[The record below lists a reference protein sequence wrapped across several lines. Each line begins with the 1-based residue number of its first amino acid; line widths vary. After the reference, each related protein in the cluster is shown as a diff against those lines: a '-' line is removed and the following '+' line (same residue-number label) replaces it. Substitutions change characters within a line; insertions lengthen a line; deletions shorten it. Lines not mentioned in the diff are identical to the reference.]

1 MAEAVAAGGARG
13 PADLFAATGGGGA
26 GPREGRQSGFV
37 DQTHFLR
44 RMDAAAKAKPLVF
57 GGRAPVKRCGLEIW
71 RAVVL
76 NGATQTEIINRAG
89 FGQSNAR
96 KSDFKA
102 GLNAI
107 ADAVAAVIARAPKN
121 LSDIS

>member
-1 MAEAVAAGGARG
+1 MAGGARG

-44 RMDAAAKAKPLVF
+44 RMDAAAKATPLVF
-57 GGRAPVKRCGLEIW
+57 GGRIPVKRSGLEIW

-76 NGATQTEIINRAG
+76 SGATQTEIIRRAG
-89 FGQSNAR
+89 FAPRNAR

-107 ADAVAAVIARAPKN
+107 AYAVAAVIAPAPEN